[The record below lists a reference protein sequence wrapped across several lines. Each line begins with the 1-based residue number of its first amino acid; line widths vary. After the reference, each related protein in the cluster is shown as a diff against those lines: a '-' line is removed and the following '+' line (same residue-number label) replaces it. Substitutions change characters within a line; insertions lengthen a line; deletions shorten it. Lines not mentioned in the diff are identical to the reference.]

1 MRPGPFAE
9 VGSFTASDAK
19 SWVSAIKKPAKR
31 HSGVKGHPMTS
42 LQGIR
47 PGFPE
52 SGLILGDPAES
63 VVNGEFCSCVVLL
76 ARFFNLAL

>member
-1 MRPGPFAE
+1 
-9 VGSFTASDAK
+9 
-19 SWVSAIKKPAKR
+19 
-31 HSGVKGHPMTS
+31 MTS